1 MKSKLNE
8 ILTVKILTLLVN
20 GIKKAACFKISFA
33 RAFSITACGEK
44 IIYLPN

>member
-20 GIKKAACFKISFA
+20 GIKKAACFNISFA
-33 RAFSITACGEK
+33 RAFSITAYGEN
-44 IIYLPN
+44 IL